1 MPTENP
7 TNVITAIVVALE
19 KVDSIEF
26 VRTSSSEPRTTTM
39 DDGRPLLFLLVVMV
53 AGWKWISIP
62 SSFPS
67 SGRKRRKICFGYAD
81 YANLKWDS
89 REKVRERSRRV
100 DLNFP
105 IKKKI

>member
-1 MPTENP
+1 
-7 TNVITAIVVALE
+7 
-19 KVDSIEF
+19 
-26 VRTSSSEPRTTTM
+26 M

-62 SSFPS
+62 PSFPS
-67 SGRKRRKICFGYAD
+67 SGRKGEKYALD
-81 YANLKWDS
+81 MPIGYANLKWDS

-105 IKKKI
+105 IIKKKYRDI

>member
-62 SSFPS
+62 PSFPFL
-67 SGRKRRKICFGYAD
+67 GQERRKICFGYAD
-81 YANLKWDS
+81 WICEFEMGFEGEGS
-89 REKVRERSRRV
+89 RKIETSRLEFS
-100 DLNFP
+100 DN
-105 IKKKI
+105 